1 MLNKRRRRQ
10 PPSSIPR
17 AQKKRNKKGFFLLT
31 ASRQNVGP
39 KVEQNVQQNVQQNV
53 EQNVEQN
60 VRQNVQQNVK
70 QMLNKCWT
78 FSFKIP
84 WPPPSR
90 SALPPVSVLP
100 SLSFCLGWGGRGAI
114 LEILAMFR
122 ICLNILFHILMN
134 IGGAQFH
141 PLRSKK
147 KVSFY

>member
-39 KVEQNVQQNVQQNV
+39 KVEQNVQQNV

-60 VRQNVQQNVK
+60 VRQNVQQNVE

-100 SLSFCLGWGGRGAI
+100 SLSFFVGGGGEFWKFWPWEPGWWDPKAAGPGGFEA
-114 LEILAMFR
+114 LKL
-122 ICLNILFHILMN
+122 
-134 IGGAQFH
+134 
-141 PLRSKK
+141 
-147 KVSFY
+147 